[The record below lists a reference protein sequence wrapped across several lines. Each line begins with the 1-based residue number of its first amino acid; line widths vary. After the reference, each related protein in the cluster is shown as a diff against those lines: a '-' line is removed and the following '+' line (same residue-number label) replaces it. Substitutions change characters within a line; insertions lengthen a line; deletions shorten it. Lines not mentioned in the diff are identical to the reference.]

1 MNIKFRKTVLY
12 SAVIISIIAFLY
24 FFNRYHF
31 VHAEQLQLFR
41 FDKWFFTEM
50 LSAPGG
56 VSILLEKFIQQF
68 NYYPIQGIIIFV
80 GLLTILYF
88 LLRKIL
94 KKTGVNPL
102 LAIFPV
108 SIVLA
113 LQLNY
118 NYHLRSTI
126 AILFTL
132 LLYYCYLQVKRPLLK
147 NSFIIVLP
155 VLAFLIGGGYGLY
168 LLILMVFSIL
178 IKMESDFQ
186 PGFLRTIIFS
196 ILSLLSIYLICRFL
210 YVSLNSS
217 IYEACT
223 PLNTL
228 NSYFLVL
235 YILLLAFLLVISFF
249 NSLTHRFFSKKIGL
263 ITLYG
268 ISAIIPFISYD
279 NKTEKFFE
287 IEHYFTSEN
296 YPQVVKLVV
305 KYPGNDHLVLYLGN
319 IALSRTKQMGDSL
332 FHFRQTFGPDGLY
345 MKNEPINLS
354 TLYGG
359 ALYQHLRYLNEA
371 RHWDFNSL
379 VINGDAPA
387 TLKKLVVYELVN
399 GNYNV
404 AKKYLMRL
412 SQSIFYRKWALEY
425 YKYLKKPM
433 LIESNDEMA
442 IMRKYFATNDFYHD
456 RFDLQLKALL
466 AMHPDNR
473 AAFDYLI
480 SYFLL
485 KKDLN
490 SFMDALAYLKEFRMY
505 TLPVHFEEALLV
517 CQSILPERAKEVE
530 AFIIRDETRM
540 RFDQYVQLYSS
551 SGNNPE
557 EIHKKLSKNFK
568 NTYWFYL
575 DFSPYVEPESEPNVQ
590 LFPQ

>member
-1 MNIKFRKTVLY
+1 MNFKFRTTVFY
-12 SAVIISIIAFLY
+12 SALIISITAFLY

-31 VHAEQLQLFR
+31 IHAEQLQLFR
-41 FDKWFFTEM
+41 FDKWFFAEM

-68 NYYPIQGIIIFV
+68 NYYPILGIIIFV
-80 GLLTILYF
+80 GLLTFLYF

-102 LAIFPV
+102 LAIIPV
-108 SIVLA
+108 SIVIA

-126 AILFTL
+126 AFLFTL

-147 NSFIIVLP
+147 NSFIILLP

-168 LLILMVFSIL
+168 LLVLIVFSIFV
-178 IKMESDFQ
+178 KMDNNYQ

-210 YVSLNSS
+210 YVSPYSS

-228 NSYFLVL
+228 NSYSLVL
-235 YILLLAFLLVISFF
+235 YIFLLAFLLVTSFF
-249 NSLTHRFFSKKIGL
+249 KSLTYRFFSKKIGL
-263 ITLYG
+263 ITLLG
-268 ISAIIPFISYD
+268 ISVLIPFISYD
-279 NKTEKFFE
+279 SKTEKFFE

-296 YPQVVKLVV
+296 YPQVVKLVG

-319 IALSRTKQMGDSL
+319 IALSRTQQMGDSL

-345 MKNEPINLS
+345 MKNEPINVS

-379 VINGDAPA
+379 IINGESPEA
-387 TLKKLVVYELVN
+387 LKKLVIYELVN

-404 AKKYLMRL
+404 AKKYLTRL
-412 SQSIFYRKWALEY
+412 SQTIFYRKWAFEY
-425 YKYLKKPM
+425 YKYVKKP
-433 LIESNDEMA
+433 LLVEDNQEMA
-442 IMRKYFATNDFYHD
+442 TMRKYLATSDFYHD
-456 RFDLQLKALL
+456 RFDLQLKSLL
-466 AMHPDNR
+466 TMYPDNR
-473 AAFDYLI
+473 AAFDYLVFY
-480 SYFLL
+480 SLL

-490 SFMDALAYLKEFRMY
+490 SFMDALVYLKEFRMY

-517 CQSILPERAKEVE
+517 CQSVLPERAKDAA
-530 AFIIRDETRM
+530 AFNIRDETRM
-540 RFDQYVQLYSS
+540 RFDQYVQMYSS
-551 SGNNPE
+551 AGNNPKDTY
-557 EIHKKLSKNFK
+557 KKLVKSFK

-575 DFSPYVEPESEPNVQ
+575 DFSPYVAPELESNVQ

>member
-1 MNIKFRKTVLY
+1 MIL
-12 SAVIISIIAFLY
+12 IAF
-24 FFNRYHF
+24 
-31 VHAEQLQLFR
+31 
-41 FDKWFFTEM
+41 
-50 LSAPGG
+50 S
-56 VSILLEKFIQQF
+56 
-68 NYYPIQGIIIFV
+68 IFV
-80 GLLTILYF
+80 
-88 LLRKIL
+88 KMD
-94 KKTGVNPL
+94 N
-102 LAIFPV
+102 
-108 SIVLA
+108 
-113 LQLNY
+113 NY
-118 NYHLRSTI
+118 
-126 AILFTL
+126 
-132 LLYYCYLQVKRPLLK
+132 
-147 NSFIIVLP
+147 
-155 VLAFLIGGGYGLY
+155 
-168 LLILMVFSIL
+168 
-178 IKMESDFQ
+178 Q
-186 PGFLRTIIFS
+186 PGFLGTLIFS
-196 ILSLLSIYLICRFL
+196 ISSLLSIYLISRFL
-210 YVSLNSS
+210 FVSPYSS
-217 IYEACT
+217 VYEACI

-228 NSYFLVL
+228 NSYFWVL
-235 YILLLAFLLVISFF
+235 YILLLVFLPVITFF
-249 NSLTHRFFSKKIGL
+249 KSLTYRIFSEKIGL
-263 ITLYG
+263 LSLYC
-268 ISAIIPFISYD
+268 ISALIPVISYD
-279 NKTEKFFE
+279 YKTEKFFE
-287 IEHYFTSEN
+287 IEYYFTKEN
-296 YPQVVKLVV
+296 YPQVIKLAER
-305 KYPGNDHLVLYLGN
+305 YPGNNHLVLFLGN
-319 IALSRTKQMGDSL
+319 IALSNTQQMGDKL
-332 FHFRQTFGPDGLY
+332 FHFHQIFGPDGLY
-345 MKNEPINLS
+345 MKNEPINVS

-359 ALYQHLRYLNEA
+359 ALYNHLFYTNEA
-371 RHWDFNSL
+371 RHWDFNNL
-379 VINGDAPA
+379 IINGDAPA

-505 TLPVHFEEALLV
+505 ILPVHFEEALLV
-517 CQSILPERAKEVE
+517 CQSVLPERAREVE
-530 AFIIRDETRM
+530 AFNIRDETRM